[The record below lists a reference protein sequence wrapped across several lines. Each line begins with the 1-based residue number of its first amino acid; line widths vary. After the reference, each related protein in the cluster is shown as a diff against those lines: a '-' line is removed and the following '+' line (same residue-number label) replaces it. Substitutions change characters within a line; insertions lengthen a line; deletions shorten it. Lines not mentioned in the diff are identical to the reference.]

1 MTSSGANYNPTFVEC
16 TGFGQNTTNAAP
28 SLFLE
33 SLAIDL
39 DCSVYGSLFVTN
51 DGEFGKSVTIQIDL
65 KMGGS
70 IFASGNINSG
80 ANGNF
85 SGVVSAAGGFIS
97 GNPMRLPNASI
108 GGALNQFGGAMDVNG
123 LLKTAGGIASGGE
136 ITGPLMQAAEKFV
149 IGQQPGTEETSGTP
163 TPPAQFYL
171 NQQRYIPK
179 QIFDN
184 YSGEFITV
192 LAATTAPP
200 SDN

>member
-1 MTSSGANYNPTFVEC
+1 MTSSGADYNPTFVEC
-16 TGFGQNTTNAAP
+16 TGFGQNTSNTAP

-51 DGEFGKSVTIQIDL
+51 NGTFDGNVTVQKDINL
-65 KMGGS
+65 GGS
-70 IFASGNINSG
+70 IFASGTINGGSN
-80 ANGNF
+80 ANF
-85 SGVVSAAGGFIS
+85 SGTVSAAGGFIS

-149 IGQQPGTEETSGTP
+149 IGQQPGTEEISGTP

-184 YSGEFITV
+184 SSGEYITV